1 MDPSAD
7 HRADPSADRGA
18 DRSADRIVL
27 RGIRAEGVHGV
38 LPEEQVRAQPFEVDA
53 VLTVDLHRAAETDV
67 LADTVDYGAIIDAI
81 ARVITNEHHQLLE
94 RLADRIAVVCRSD
107 ARVQQVAVTVRKL
120 RPPVAAA
127 IEHVAVEIV
136 R

>member
-1 MDPSAD
+1 M
-7 HRADPSADRGA
+7 RGMEA
-18 DRSADRIVL
+18 TATDRIVL

-53 VLTVDLHRAAETDV
+53 VLTVDLRKAARSDE
-67 LADTVDYGAIIDAI
+67 LADTVDYGEIVEAI
-81 ARVITNEHHQLLE
+81 ARVITNERHQLLE
-94 RLADRIAVVCRSD
+94 RLADRIVAVCRAD
-107 ARVQQVAVTVRKL
+107 DRVQQVVVTVRKL

-127 IEHVAVEIV
+127 IEHVAVEIT